1 MLRRNQNGSVATF
14 TIIIILVLALVATA
28 VFGGW
33 AFMSRQ
39 DYKDN
44 FDKKS
49 AAAVAAAKT
58 AQAADLQKQF
68 ADQQKLPYKTYKGSP
83 TYGSVSFNYPNIWS
97 GYVDESA
104 TNEPINGYFYPGIVP
119 GLQSKAAYALRVEL
133 VDSDYSSVLSQHDS
147 EIKDGSAKA
156 SAYIPP
162 KMVGVT
168 NVQPGTR
175 LDGALDSGTS
185 GSMAIIK
192 VRDKT
197 LQVYTQSN
205 DFLNDFNNTILP
217 SLTFA
222 P

>member
-1 MLRRNQNGSVATF
+1 MTSKNQNGSVASF
-14 TIIIILVLALVATA
+14 VVISILALTLVAAA

-39 DYKDN
+39 DFKNNSDT
-44 FDKKS
+44 K
-49 AAAVAAAKT
+49 AAVAVEAAKKV
-58 AQAADLQKQF
+58 QATELQQQF
-68 ADQQKLPYKTYKGSP
+68 AEQEKLPTKTYKGST
-83 TYGSVSFNYPNIWS
+83 TYGTVTFAYPKTWS

-104 TNEPINGYFYPGIVP
+104 SNEPINGYFYPVIVP
-119 GLQSKAAYALRVEL
+119 GLQSKSAYALRVEL
-133 VDSDYSSVLSQHDS
+133 VDTDYVSILQQHDS
-147 EIKDGSAKA
+147 QIKDGSARA
-156 SAYIPP
+156 SAYVPP
-162 KMVGVT
+162 KMAGVA

-175 LDGALDSGTS
+175 LDGALDQDIE
-185 GSMAIIK
+185 GSMFIVK

-205 DFLNDFNNTILP
+205 DFLNDFNNTVLP

>member
-1 MLRRNQNGSVATF
+1 MLKRNQRGSIASLSVV
-14 TIIIILVLALVATA
+14 IILALAFAVAA
-28 VFGGW
+28 GFGGW

-39 DYKDN
+39 DFKNNSDA
-44 FDKKS
+44 KA
-49 AAAVAAAKT
+49 AAAVDAAKKTQT
-58 AQAADLQKQF
+58 AELQKAF
-68 ADQQKLPYKTYKGSP
+68 ADQAKLPYKTYKGP
-83 TYGSVSFNYPNIWS
+83 TTYGSVSFNYPNTWS

-104 TNEPINGYFYPGIVP
+104 SSEPINGYFYPGIVP

-133 VDSDYSSVLSQHDS
+133 VDTDYSLVLGVHDS
-147 EIKDGSAKA
+147 QIKDGSAKA

-162 KMVGVT
+162 KMVGAA
-168 NVQPGTR
+168 NVQVGTR
-175 LDGALDSGTS
+175 LDGALDSDIT
-185 GSMAIIK
+185 GSMVIIK

-205 DFLNDFNNTILP
+205 DFLNDFNNTVLP

>member
-1 MLRRNQNGSVATF
+1 MHRYNQSGSVTSLAA
-14 TIIIILVLALVATA
+14 ILVLALALVATA

-33 AFMSRQ
+33 AFTSRQ
-39 DYKDN
+39 DYKN
-44 FDKKS
+44 NSDKKA
-49 AAAVAAAKT
+49 AAAVEAAKKT
-58 AQAADLQKQF
+58 QADELQKAF
-68 ADQQKLPYKTYKGSP
+68 ADQAKLPYKTYKGST
-83 TYGSVSFNYPNIWS
+83 TYGSVGFNYPNTWS

-104 TNEPINGYFYPGIVP
+104 SNEPINGYFHPAVVP

-133 VDSDYSSVLSQHDS
+133 VDSDYSSVLTGHDS
-147 EIKDGSAKA
+147 QIKDGSVKA

-175 LDGALDSGTS
+175 LDGALDSDTT
-185 GSMAIIK
+185 GSMVIIK

-205 DFLNDFNNTILP
+205 DFLNDFSNVVLP

>member
-44 FDKKS
+44 SDKKS

-68 ADQQKLPYKTYKGSP
+68 ADQQKSPYKTYKGSP
-83 TYGSVSFNYPNIWS
+83 TYGSVSFNYPNTWS

-133 VDSDYSSVLSQHDS
+133 VDSDYSSVLGQHDS

-162 KMVGVT
+162 KMVGAA

-185 GSMAIIK
+185 GSMVIIK

-205 DFLNDFNNTILP
+205 DFLNDFNNTVLP

>member
-1 MLRRNQNGSVATF
+1 MS
-14 TIIIILVLALVATA
+14 LVAISLLSLAFLAAA
-28 VFGGW
+28 VFAGW

-39 DYKDN
+39 DYKVKS
-44 FDKKS
+44 DKK
-49 AAAVAAAKT
+49 AAAAAESARIEESVSQ
-58 AQAADLQKQF
+58 QARFEEESKV
-68 ADQQKLPYKTYKGSP
+68 PYKKFTGST
-83 TYGSVSFNYPNIWS
+83 TYGSVSFNYPKTWS
-97 GYVDESA
+97 GYVDESVSS
-104 TNEPINGYFYPGIVP
+104 EPINGYFHPAIVP

-133 VDSDYSSVLSQHDS
+133 VDTDYSSVLGQHDS

-162 KMVGVT
+162 KMVAVT
-168 NVQPGTR
+168 NVQPGIR
-175 LDGALDSGTS
+175 LDGVLDSSTS
-185 GSMAIIK
+185 GSMIIIK

-205 DFLNDFNNTILP
+205 DFLNDFNNTILT

>member
-1 MLRRNQNGSVATF
+1 MRSYNQDGSVTSLAA
-14 TIIIILVLALVATA
+14 ILILALAFVAAA

-39 DYKDN
+39 DFKNNSDT
-44 FDKKS
+44 KS
-49 AAAVAAAKT
+49 AVAVETAKKT
-58 AQAADLQKQF
+58 QAAQLQSQF
-68 ADQQKLPYKTYKGSP
+68 AEQQKLPYKTYKGST
-83 TYGSVSFNYPNIWS
+83 TYGSVSFNYPNPWS

-104 TNEPINGYFYPGIVP
+104 SSEPINGYFYPGIVP

-133 VDSDYSSVLSQHDS
+133 VDTDYSSVLNQHDS
-147 EIKDGSAKA
+147 QIKDGSTKA

-162 KMVGVT
+162 KMVGAA

-175 LDGALDSGTS
+175 LDGALDSS
-185 GSMAIIK
+185 ANGSMVIIK

-205 DFLNDFNNTILP
+205 DFLNDFSNVVLP